1 MVSKTEQKFLDAALE
16 IFAEKGYKGATTRLI
31 AQKAGFSELTLFRK
45 FKTKEN
51 LFNNVLTQNVA
62 KVKEDV
68 AKSLADNVSESPHVF
83 LRTLITDIARIAEDN
98 YEFIF
103 LSNTQ
108 KSGNVDPMRDEF
120 VEYLGKYLEKN
131 LPGREI
137 DYKAFALSIY
147 SYTFMITQSKHYER
161 GYFNYDAALEG
172 FIKNAFELFGK
183 NDQYAIQR

>member
-1 MVSKTEQKFLDAALE
+1 MVGKTEQKFLDAALE

-45 FKTKEN
+45 FKSKEN
-51 LFNNVLTQNVA
+51 LFNKVLTQNVA

-68 AKSLADNVSESPHVF
+68 AKSLADNVSESPDVF

-108 KSGNVDPMRDEF
+108 KTGNIDPMRAEF
-120 VEYLGKYLEKN
+120 VEYLGKYLEEK

-137 DYKAFALSIY
+137 DYNAFALSLY
-147 SYTFMITQSKHYER
+147 SYIFMISQTKHYEK
-161 GYFNYDAALEG
+161 GYFNYDQALEG
-172 FIKNAFELFGK
+172 FIKNILKLF
-183 NDQYAIQR
+183 R

>member
-16 IFAEKGYKGATTRLI
+16 VFAERGYKGATTRLI

-51 LFNNVLTQNVA
+51 LFNQVLTQNVT

-68 AKSLADNVSESPHVF
+68 GKSLAENVSESPNVF
-83 LRTLITDIARIAEDN
+83 LRTLITDIARIADDN

-108 KSGNVDPMRDEF
+108 KSENIDPMRAEF
-120 VEYLGKYLEKN
+120 VKYLGKHLEEN

-147 SYTFMITQSKHYER
+147 SYTFMISRTKHYEP
-161 GYFNYDAALEG
+161 GFFNYDEALEG
-172 FIKNAFELFGK
+172 FVKNALKLFAEK
-183 NDQYAIQR
+183 W